1 MSDRRRLPSSSLTP
15 GDLSGLTVLVVDD
28 HANTVRLIGDVLR
41 AAGVGDVYTASDGLA
56 AREVLYHRQPDII
69 FTDSKMP
76 LMDGM
81 ELTRSI
87 RRAAVI
93 ADPRVPNPQVPIIMV
108 TSERSAGHVHRA
120 RLAGVNEFVIK
131 PFTPAALLSRIQL
144 VLTKPRAFI
153 MSEVYVGPD
162 RRRRLE
168 LNYSGPMRRGNDPVE
183 VADAGGRSEAR
194 DTIRVELDAMRRLI
208 TARGAVDRP
217 TLQMIHRVMQHT
229 VFRARQVRDKAV
241 EWAAVALVEYVDSV
255 GLPELCD
262 PKVIDGHFTTIANLL
277 GSEEL
282 DALPKVAAA

>member
-15 GDLSGLTVLVVDD
+15 GDLSGMKILVVDD
-28 HANTVRLIGDVLR
+28 HSNTVRLIGDVLR
-41 AAGVGDVYTASDGLA
+41 AAGVGEVYTASDGLK
-56 AREVLYHRQPDII
+56 AREVLYHRQPDMI
-69 FTDSKMP
+69 FTDSRMP
-76 LMDGM
+76 FMDGM

-93 ADPRVPNPQVPIIMV
+93 PDTRVPNPEVPIVMV

-144 VLTKPRAFI
+144 VLTKPRPFI
-153 MSEVYVGPD
+153 VSEVYVGPC
-162 RRRRLE
+162 RRRRVE
-168 LNYSGPMRRGNDPVE
+168 LNYSGPMRRGEDPVE
-183 VADAGGRSEAR
+183 VSDSGGRAEAR
-194 DTIRVELDAMRRLI
+194 DTIRVELDAMRRMI
-208 TARGAVDRP
+208 SARGTVDRP

-241 EWAAVALVEYVDSV
+241 EWAAVALVEYVDEV

-262 PKVIDGHFTTIANLL
+262 IKIIEGHFTTIANLL
-277 GSEEL
+277 GSEDL
-282 DALPKVAAA
+282 DAMAAA